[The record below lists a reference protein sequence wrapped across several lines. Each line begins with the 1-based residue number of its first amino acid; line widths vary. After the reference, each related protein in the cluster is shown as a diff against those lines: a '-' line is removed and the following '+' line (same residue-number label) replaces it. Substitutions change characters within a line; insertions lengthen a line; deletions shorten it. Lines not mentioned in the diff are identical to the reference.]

1 MAYLWV
7 AIGGALGSMAR
18 YGMSGFIAALTGSAF
33 PYGTLVVNVTGA
45 ILIGFLA
52 TFTGPDSRYFIP
64 ASGRLFMMTGI
75 CGGYTTFS
83 TFSLETTNLMRD
95 GEWTAALANAGLSV
109 VLCLIAVWIGHM
121 SALVL
126 DRIRGG

>member
-18 YGMSGFIAALTGSAF
+18 YGVSGFIAALARGTF

-45 ILIGFLA
+45 LSIGFLA
-52 TFTGPDSRYFIP
+52 TFTGPDSRFFIP
-64 ASGRLFMMTGI
+64 ASGRVFLMVGI

-83 TFSLETTNLMRD
+83 TFSLETANLMRD
-95 GEWTAALANAGLSV
+95 GEWTVALANVGFSV
-109 VLCLIAVWIGHM
+109 ILCLVAIWIGHAG
-121 SALVL
+121 ALVL
-126 DRIRGG
+126 NRLRGA

>member
-1 MAYLWV
+1 MYGWRLA
-7 AIGGALGSMAR
+7 ALGSMAR
-18 YGMSGFIAALTGSAF
+18 YWMSGFIAALIGGAF

-45 ILIGFLA
+45 ILVGFLA

-95 GEWTAALANAGLSV
+95 GEWTAAIANVGLSV
-109 VLCLIAVWIGHM
+109 ILCLVAIWIGHAG
-121 SALVL
+121 ALVL
-126 DRIRGG
+126 NRLRGG

>member
-18 YGMSGFIAALTGSAF
+18 YGISGMIAAMTNGAF

-45 ILIGFLA
+45 ILIGFFA
-52 TFTGPDSRYFIP
+52 TLSGPDSRFFIP
-64 ASGRLFMMTGI
+64 ASGRLFLMTGI

-83 TFSLETTNLMRD
+83 TFSLETYNLLRD
-95 GEWTAALANAGLSV
+95 GDWNAALANIGCSV
-109 VLCLIAVWIGHM
+109 ILCLVAVWIGHAG
-121 SALVL
+121 ALVL
-126 DRIRGG
+126 DRLRGA

>member
-18 YGMSGFIAALTGSAF
+18 YGISGFIAALSGGTF
-33 PYGTLVVNVTGA
+33 PYGTLTVNVTGA

-52 TFTGPDSRYFIP
+52 TISGPDSRYFIP
-64 ASGRLFMMTGI
+64 ASGRLFMMTGV

-83 TFSLETTNLMRD
+83 TFSLETANLMRD
-95 GEWTAALANAGLSV
+95 GQWAAALANIGFSII
-109 VLCLIAVWIGHM
+109 LCLVAIWVGHAG
-121 SALVL
+121 ALVL
-126 DRIRGG
+126 NRVRGA